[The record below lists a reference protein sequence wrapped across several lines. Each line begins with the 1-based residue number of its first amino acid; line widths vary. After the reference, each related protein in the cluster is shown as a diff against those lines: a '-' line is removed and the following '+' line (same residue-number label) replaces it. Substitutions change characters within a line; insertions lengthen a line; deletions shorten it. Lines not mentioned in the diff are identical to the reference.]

1 MEVVFLAK
9 FNKDLDKIEDSQIK
23 MKVIDIIEEIE
34 LSEKLSDLVNVKK
47 LSGFKIAYR
56 IKLGDYRIGFFF
68 DNGIIEFARFVHR
81 KDIYKVFP

>member
-9 FNKDLDKIEDSQIK
+9 FDKDLDKIQNSQIK
-23 MKVIDIIEEIE
+23 MKVIDIIEEIIV
-34 LSEKLSDLVNVKK
+34 SEKLSDLVNVKK

-68 DNGIIEFARFVHR
+68 ENGIIEFARIVHR

>member
-1 MEVVFLAK
+1 MELEFLAK
-9 FNKDLDKIEDSQIK
+9 FNKDLDKIDDAQIK
-23 MKVIDIIEEIE
+23 IKVIDIIEEIE

-56 IKLGDYRIGFFF
+56 IKLGDYRIGFFYE
-68 DNGIIEFARFVHR
+68 NGIIEFARIIHR

>member
-1 MEVVFLAK
+1 MEVAFLAK

-34 LSEKLSDLVNVKK
+34 LSEKLSNLVNVKK

-68 DNGIIEFARFVHR
+68 ENGIIEFARIVHR

>member
-1 MEVVFLAK
+1 MEIVFLAK
-9 FNKDLDKIEDSQIK
+9 FNKDLDRIEDAQIK

-34 LSEKLSDLVNVKK
+34 FSDKLSDLVNVKK
-47 LSGFKIAYR
+47 LSGFKNAYR

-68 DNGIIEFARFVHR
+68 EKDTIEFARIIHR